1 MVRKSSPTSR
11 IDDQPD
17 GLMEKDR
24 GREAIRGPFFMT
36 IDTMED
42 HMPTGPLPPEA
53 WLLESVW
60 GRDIAHYANDEDDR
74 ISVGEEIEWAGIDVT
89 PHNIVTMSLVKNAKA
104 ISNGAKTTRDKLS
117 TYRKV
122 GGEGLIA
129 MGLTSYVA
137 EGRRSFSFGKGEI
150 EEFLAAP
157 DPVVGDLIMGDG
169 KTFYAVLPEPIGKTT
184 EGFELDGFLI
194 VPGVQQADSED
205 DEEHPE
211 ESLFVF
217 PMSRQL
223 PDVDQYSLYPAHRI
237 PMSDKERRVE
247 DCILEWSDNYK
258 GWFAVME
265 NGWRMER
272 TALDDEEARIFAES
286 GEIEQI
292 KTSVTEAQEQVLQE
306 MRKLAK
312 ASEQHMTEN
321 AVAWAKIIAGALRM
335 VHNPDTVSVPTYPAG
350 APANL
355 VAKALSKGT
364 GHRKAEQRLASSGY
378 RCVHH
383 LERNEDGTWPTL
395 TENTQPDDGA
405 EKKTSSPV
413 EDKQDDSPKLRIDRR
428 KQKRRLRAPV
438 TQITPE
444 PDSTGP
450 QTREE
455 SKAEPAEQAD
465 TEPAMILPGTTESH
479 GLRTGPD
486 VDKDVEEL
494 ERRCLRDAPD
504 PGTRNWRNAMSSAF
518 AGLITRRVK
527 VAAMPRETPEAMRKR
542 LAVGISERI
551 CGLDTTQDK
560 MDAGIRNNGGTAYR
574 MESVSVLRAIDPDV
588 PSDEGTV
595 HRLLI
600 TGRDPLADRIAFP
613 GVEPGHGHE
622 HAEACR
628 VLLRMIREGDELHI
642 EGYAYEGCLIGYR
655 KVILDLADGSVN
667 ETDSQSDAD
676 DAEEYADRAYA
687 ALCDAMLG
695 PVDQMDAWRWEIE
708 HERYRNKA
716 SSIEDAP
723 AESEAEQEQNP
734 LVIEPSFDILRI
746 KAKTPVKTTFHSWKN
761 LTQERDGPD
770 MDTDDIAVLRQ
781 ASSSNAVSA
790 NLARI
795 IKLDAAAPD
804 GVMKAWRRYAC
815 SIVRSVDPVFTK
827 VDSPRIR
834 DNADLH
840 EHVET
845 EGVIVLKDTTFLD
858 TAHENLINGGD
869 AAKARAFC
877 IYYRVHLEGFSA
889 LVLQD
894 DGSDRLSFASWT
906 KAPLCAADEEG
917 ELAWYLRGT
926 IREALRTDAEDE
938 DVAVVTTLP
947 AMERKPAKAVPGFR
961 QGAKRVIA
969 QARLRP
975 ASMAIALRAVSDWFD
990 EQVEKHGDNL
1000 VSDLREQGDWTI
1012 EHLSVDRGVESLWS
1026 VSVLTPESD
1035 PNCIDIVLQTTLA
1048 TGVKP
1053 RLPTIIRRIAASTPT
1068 EGPDGLLRVRPSYIV
1083 TKGDVLD
1090 LVRDLQS
1097 PDRTLPILVMTQDDH
1112 GEYLRDPVEI
1122 SQQGLGALT
1131 VKTLAHDMTYEL
1143 TDRLGQ
1149 EYRTFGG
1156 AVRLFQP
1163 GFDPDRDMASRH
1175 PRIMPDTMA
1184 DRAIASLISR
1194 ATSATVTR
1202 YDIPE
1207 ALRLARM
1214 HPSPPPSD
1222 LVRSDAKATIPLAP
1236 TETPQLEV
1244 PKEIVFE
1251 DPPKAAEKYPTNQ
1264 VEEKNARA
1272 AEEEAV
1278 NIDDLS
1284 SRPADADANQEAV
1297 APVNEPRSSPDTG
1310 AKAKTPQASE
1320 EATPSLPS
1328 PVIGVT
1334 AEQLEDIIGRA
1345 LDTRI
1350 AALGLAS
1357 LRDDLAAAMASDAFA
1372 PQSLLDE
1379 KEQEIQALRDELRIE
1394 RETSVQLLDEAD
1406 AERRSALLEVDG
1418 LRKALNDRRRA
1429 SSKQA
1434 QPEYPEDL
1442 SGLADWL
1449 EHNVLPN
1456 VVITSKAWRSMRN
1469 VDYRDMERLCETLK
1483 LLDGTYIDMRAG
1495 EDGAR
1500 EAWQEGLQRLRLE
1513 DKKQTRMGRAAR
1525 EGDYQFTHEGETWVV
1540 ERHLRGNE
1548 SLHNDHSRLLR
1559 IYYTY
1564 DADRARVLICS
1575 MPRHAHTRDS

>member
-1 MVRKSSPTSR
+1 
-11 IDDQPD
+11 
-17 GLMEKDR
+17 
-24 GREAIRGPFFMT
+24 
-36 IDTMED
+36 
-42 HMPTGPLPPEA
+42 MPTGPLPPEA

-89 PHNIVTMSLVKNAKA
+89 PHSIVTMSLVKNAKA

-122 GGEGLIA
+122 GGEGMIA

-169 KTFYAVLPEPIGKTT
+169 KTFYVALPEPIGKTT

-194 VPGVQQADSED
+194 VPGVRQEYDEED
-205 DEEHPE
+205 DEEYPE
-211 ESLFVF
+211 ETLFIF

-223 PDVDQYSLYPAHRI
+223 PDQKQYSLYPAHRV
-237 PMSDKERRVE
+237 PMTDPARRVE
-247 DCILEWSDNYK
+247 DCLLDWSENYK
-258 GWFAVME
+258 GWYDIME
-265 NGWRMER
+265 RGWRQER
-272 TALDDEEARIFAES
+272 SGIDDEEARVFADS

-292 KTSVTEAQEQVLQE
+292 KASVTEAQEQVLQE
-306 MRKLAK
+306 MRALAK
-312 ASEQHMTEN
+312 ESERHMTEN
-321 AVAWAKIIAGALRM
+321 ASKWAKIVAGAMRM
-335 VHNPDTVSVPTYPAG
+335 IHDPDSVSVPTYPAG

-383 LERNEDGTWPTL
+383 LEKNENGAWPIPM
-395 TENTQPDDGA
+395 ESKQPDSSAD
-405 EKKTSSPV
+405 KKTTPHV
-413 EDKQDDSPKLRIDRR
+413 EGNQGEKPKTRIDRR
-428 KQKRRLRAPV
+428 KQKRRARTPIMQVTPV
-438 TQITPE
+438 VN
-444 PDSTGP
+444 STGSK
-450 QTREE
+450 THKE
-455 SKAEPAEQAD
+455 SGDKSTERVVA
-465 TEPAMILPGTTESH
+465 EPAMILPGANESH
-479 GLRTGPD
+479 GVRTGAD
-486 VDKDVEEL
+486 VDKDIEEL

-542 LAVGISERI
+542 LAVGISDRI
-551 CGLDTTQDK
+551 CGLDATQDK
-560 MDAGIRNNGGTAYR
+560 IDAAIQNIGSTAYQ
-574 MESVSVLRAIDPDV
+574 MDTVSVLRAIDPDV
-588 PSDEGTV
+588 PSGEGAV

-600 TGRDPLADRIAFP
+600 SGSDPLANHISFP
-613 GVEPGHGHE
+613 GVDPGHGHE
-622 HAEACR
+622 HAEDCQ
-628 VLLRMIREGDELHI
+628 VLLRMMREGDELHI

-655 KVILDLADGSVN
+655 KVILDLTDGRVS
-667 ETDSQSDAD
+667 EADSQSDAD

-687 ALCDAMLG
+687 ALCDAILG
-695 PVDQMDAWRWEIE
+695 PVDQIDAWRWEIE
-708 HERYRNKA
+708 HERYRNKTT
-716 SSIEDAP
+716 SIEDAP
-723 AESEAEQEQNP
+723 VASETEEKQDP
-734 LVIEPSFDILRI
+734 LVVEPRFDILTT
-746 KAKTPVKTTFHSWKN
+746 KAKTPVKTTFHSWDN
-761 LTQERDGPD
+761 LTQERDSPD
-770 MDTDDIAVLRQ
+770 MDDDDIAALRQ

-795 IKLDAAAPD
+795 IRLDAAAPD

-834 DNADLH
+834 DNADLQ
-840 EHVET
+840 EHVDT
-845 EGVIVLKDTTFLD
+845 EGVIVLKDSTFLD
-858 TAHENLINGGD
+858 TAHDNLINGGE
-869 AAKARAFC
+869 AAKTRAFC
-877 IYYRVHLEGFSA
+877 IYYRVHLDGFSA

-894 DGSDRLSFASWT
+894 DGADRLSFASWT
-906 KAPLCAADEEG
+906 KAPLHADAEDG

-926 IREALRTDAEDE
+926 IREALRTDAADE
-938 DVAVVTTLP
+938 NAAVVTTLP
-947 AMERKPAKAVPGFR
+947 AMERKSPRTAPGFR
-961 QGAKRVIA
+961 QGAKRIIA
-969 QARLRP
+969 QARMRP

-1112 GEYLRDPVEI
+1112 GGYLKDPAEVA
-1122 SQQGLGALT
+1122 QQGMGALT
-1131 VKTLAHDMTYEL
+1131 VKTISQNMTYEL

-1156 AVRLFQP
+1156 AARLFQP